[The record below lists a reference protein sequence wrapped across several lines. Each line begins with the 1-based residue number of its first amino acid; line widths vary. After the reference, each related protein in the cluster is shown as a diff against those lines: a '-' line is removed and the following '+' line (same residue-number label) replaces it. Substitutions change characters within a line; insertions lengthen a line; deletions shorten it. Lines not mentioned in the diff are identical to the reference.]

1 MSRSVR
7 EAGKTERQ
15 FYRRHGVSES
25 ERESSRRGPIA
36 ELAGDDDACTALG
49 ITVKSPS
56 PVLALCRK
64 LVDAGHDPATPLEAY
79 RGATL
84 ALRVKS
90 IGRAAG
96 LEVSPRGVGFV
107 RQPDCQRAPP
117 MRYFQES
124 QNDTPDPLPAPLDQP
139 APPDQPMRV
148 PVRSCVGE
156 W

>member
-15 FYRRHGVSES
+15 FYRRHGMSES
-25 ERESSRRGPIA
+25 ERESSRRGPIRA
-36 ELAGDDDACTALG
+36 ELVGDDACTALG

-64 LVDAGHDPATPLEAY
+64 LVDAGHDPATPPY

-107 RQPDCQRAPP
+107 RQPDRRRAPP
-117 MRYFQES
+117 MRYIQE
-124 QNDTPDPLPAPLDQP
+124 A
-139 APPDQPMRV
+139 A
-148 PVRSCVGE
+148 E
-156 W
+156 

>member
-1 MSRSVR
+1 MGRGVR

-15 FYRRHGVSES
+15 FYRRHGMSES
-25 ERESSRRGPIA
+25 ERESSRRGPIRA
-36 ELAGDDDACTALG
+36 ELVGDDDACTALG
-49 ITVKSPS
+49 IRVKSPS

-107 RQPDCQRAPP
+107 RQPDSRRAPP
-117 MRYFQES
+117 MRYFQKAAE
-124 QNDTPDPLPAPLDQP
+124 
-139 APPDQPMRV
+139 
-148 PVRSCVGE
+148 
-156 W
+156 